1 MTHLSLIGEYGG
13 RLLLVIGLSTL
24 IGLVVTAL
32 VLNFLWRKGDAE
44 VR

>member
-1 MTHLSLIGEYGG
+1 MTHLSLITEYGG
-13 RLLLVIGLSTL
+13 RLLLVIVLSTL

-32 VLNFLWRKGDAE
+32 VLNFLGRRGDAE